1 MNLSLPSRLAA
12 LAAALLCAAPP
23 LPAQDRPAQALI
35 PVASTPD
42 GIELSI
48 DSAAVR
54 RTGDSTFFVA
64 AVYRFPDAVAR
75 QTGSG
80 RRVEAMEVDCARGRQ
95 RGRYAML
102 DGGERLAEPLDG
114 DTAGLFRWAAAGAAE
129 LPTHRATCEK
139 LLGSFAASLPVTREI
154 GGVDAPPRLANTPE
168 IRRYMGRFFPPQFR
182 DAAKGGVTLMRV
194 RITESGSVDPA
205 SVSALASTDRA
216 FADASADLIRRMHF
230 TPAKVN
236 GQPVSV
242 WITVPVTFGF
252 EP

>member
-1 MNLSLPSRLAA
+1 MRRLLPFTALTV
-12 LAAALLCAAPP
+12 LAAAP
-23 LPAQDRPAQALI
+23 LAAQDRPAQTLI
-35 PVASTPD
+35 AVASTPD
-42 GIELSI
+42 GIELSV

-64 AVYRFPDAVAR
+64 TVYRFPDAIAR
-75 QTGSG
+75 QTGSA
-80 RRVEAMEVDCARGRQ
+80 RRVEAEEIDCAGGRQ

-102 DGGERLAEPLDG
+102 EGGQRLAEPVGG
-114 DTAGLFRWAAAGAAE
+114 DTAGLFRWAPAGAAE
-129 LPTHRATCEK
+129 LPVHRALCEK
-139 LLGSFAASLPVTREI
+139 LLGSYAASLPVTREI
-154 GGVDAPPRLANTPE
+154 GEVDVQPKLANTPE

-182 DAAKGGVTLMRV
+182 DAAKGGVTLMRL

-205 SVSALASTDRA
+205 SVSALTSTDRA
-216 FADASADLIRRMHF
+216 FADASSDVIRRMHF

-242 WITVPVTFGF
+242 WLTIPVTFGF